1 MLAEHETGP
10 GEGAVAGARKGRG
23 VMAEIDGILSE
34 LRHRIMGPFESG
46 PPKPAT
52 QEVDSPVEHSAV
64 VALRRL
70 THPER
75 DGGLAVEDDSATKP
89 INPERGVVGEDPI
102 SPLIRRLSLD
112 MPKLMEEVVAF
123 IERRTAELNR
133 DDGAAPRPPESV
145 APAALVRAAPTPQDD
160 DAAKTAITLLFD
172 TRVLARIDADAKRLG
187 IGRTAWLH
195 VAAGDRLE
203 R

>member
-1 MLAEHETGP
+1 
-10 GEGAVAGARKGRG
+10 
-23 VMAEIDGILSE
+23 MAEIDGILSE

-46 PPKPAT
+46 PPNPAT
-52 QEVDSPVEHSAV
+52 QEVDSPAKQSAV

-75 DGGLAVEDDSATKP
+75 DGGV
-89 INPERGVVGEDPI
+89 VVGDDPI

-112 MPKLMEEVVAF
+112 MPELMEEVVAF
-123 IERRTAELNR
+123 IERRAAELNG

-203 R
+203 GRR